1 MLKNAHEQPEQDAID
16 NTSVRDKLI
25 AVAAFHFAE
34 HGLLGASQRAIQR
47 EVGVNPGAAHYYFG
61 SKEALYLAVIDD
73 FLQRSQ
79 AERLANLQALP
90 AEGSFAERLRYLLR
104 SYLAPLLSDA
114 DTKRGHSYLRIVVAQ
129 LAHAD
134 IGMEAMEAQL
144 QELREQYVE
153 QLSRMFPAVPRNR
166 IEEVLRACVSIA
178 AAMPIQL
185 KPEALN
191 KQKIDAM
198 IEDVTEIAA
207 MVFERLCDPHHP

>member
-1 MLKNAHEQPEQDAID
+1 MASWAPANAP
-16 NTSVRDKLI
+16 SSGKS
-25 AVAAFHFAE
+25 
-34 HGLLGASQRAIQR
+34 ASTQGPRTIISA
-47 EVGVNPGAAHYYFG
+47 
-61 SKEALYLAVIDD
+61 KEALYLAVIDD

-90 AEGSFAERLRYLLR
+90 PGGSFAERLRYLLR

-153 QLSRMFPAVPRNR
+153 QLRSEEHTSELQSLMRISYAV
-166 IEEVLRACVSIA
+166 
-178 AAMPIQL
+178 
-185 KPEALN
+185 
-191 KQKIDAM
+191 
-198 IEDVTEIAA
+198 
-207 MVFERLCDPHHP
+207 F